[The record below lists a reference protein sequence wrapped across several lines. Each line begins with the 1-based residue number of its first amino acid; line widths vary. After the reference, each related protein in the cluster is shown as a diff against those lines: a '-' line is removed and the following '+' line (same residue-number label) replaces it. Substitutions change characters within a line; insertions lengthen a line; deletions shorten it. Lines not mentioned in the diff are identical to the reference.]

1 MNQYQPSEKRDRW
14 RVVTAESP
22 EEVIELVGN
31 TRGVGQI
38 LYAIKPLTRQSCLDL
53 LVDDDAN
60 LDAPFGCSLEH
71 LIKTVLLIASRRSA
85 QVELRTQ
92 PPIENVDTLL
102 GLCSYVRRTARV
114 FKLDSDM
121 AYARGP

>member
-22 EEVIELVGN
+22 GEVIELVGN
-31 TRGVGQI
+31 TRVGQI

-60 LDAPFGCSLEH
+60 FDAPFGGSLEH
-71 LIKTVLLIASRRSA
+71 LIKTVLLITSRRSA
-85 QVELRTQ
+85 QIELRTQ

-114 FKLDSDM
+114 FKLGSDM